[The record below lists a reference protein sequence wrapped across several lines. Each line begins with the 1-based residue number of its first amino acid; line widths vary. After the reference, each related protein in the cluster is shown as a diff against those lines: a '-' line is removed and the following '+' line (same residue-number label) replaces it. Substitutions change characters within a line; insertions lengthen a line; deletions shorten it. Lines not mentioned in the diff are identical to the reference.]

1 MPKKPPKPKHRK
13 RPSREAQQAHLGD
26 VLSALV
32 ELAEVSA
39 ELHVVSSR
47 AACVIS
53 DLLDGL
59 NAIEEAKPRL
69 LRAK

>member
-1 MPKKPPKPKHRK
+1 MAKSKHRK
-13 RPSREAQQAHLGD
+13 RPSREEQQAHLGN
-26 VLSALV
+26 VLASLV

-39 ELHVVSSR
+39 ELHVTASR
-47 AACVIS
+47 TACVIS

-59 NAIEEAKPRL
+59 KAVEEAKPRL